1 MRMYSGS
8 QLLCLSVAAV
18 TALPLSSAITALQ
31 NPATAVIS
39 ALVQP
44 IALTA
49 VGHITAV
56 ALIAL
61 ILPISVGANY
71 REFKFTNHDLC
82 TSVSFQLKNCP

>member
-31 NPATAVIS
+31 NPATAFIS

-44 IALTA
+44 IA